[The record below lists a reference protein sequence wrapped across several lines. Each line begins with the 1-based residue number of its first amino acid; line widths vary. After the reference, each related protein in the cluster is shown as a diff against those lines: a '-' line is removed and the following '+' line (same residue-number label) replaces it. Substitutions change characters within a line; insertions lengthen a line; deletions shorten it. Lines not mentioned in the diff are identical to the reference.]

1 LEKKERGVAKKSSCP
16 LRTQIFI
23 LFTDCTYW
31 EMYGQHMTGASDI
44 AWGGDNDEEG
54 MEIANNNF

>member
-1 LEKKERGVAKKSSCP
+1 LENKERGVAKKSSCP
-16 LRTQIFI
+16 LRTQIFS
-23 LFTDCTYW
+23 LFKYY